1 MGRSN
6 QANLKKTIYFLKRN
20 GLRRTWYAVRE
31 RMEERKQPPYLWRP
45 PTEEQLAAQRA
56 WWEARRERASRWLSA
71 SLSPSTARD
80 RNISEICCNPC
91 ASRRTRNGR

>member
-56 WWEARRERASRWLSA
+56 W
-71 SLSPSTARD
+71 
-80 RNISEICCNPC
+80 
-91 ASRRTRNGR
+91 